1 MKSEMKCQ
9 HPLPQRT
16 SSGLREGDQDSVLFI
31 QSFKC
36 TQAVTKCFT
45 SDLEK
50 KQKVGGFT
58 IKYYRKLKR

>member
-16 SSGLREGDQDSVLFI
+16 SSGLHEGDQDSILFI

-50 KQKVGGFT
+50 KLVDSQ
-58 IKYYRKLKR
+58 